1 MKVDGIQL
9 LIIIGIVIFIGWHI
23 NNYSSQSE
31 RDKQIEPF
39 QAHINEYTSS
49 LSLVPSEKESYVSGK
64 VITVD
69 MANNKI
75 DQTYFELSPDMAARS
90 PNEVDSL
97 VRIKCE
103 DHTAGYYTRDHPGY
117 RIFCEVTVIDLTN
130 SRISA
135 QRSFYGSPPPS
146 STRSYSRA
154 ACTGSR
160 PTKDIAD
167 WLEELPHR

>member
-1 MKVDGIQL
+1 MKRKYICLVV
-9 LIIIGIVIFIGWHI
+9 IVIALAAMFVGCIDHK
-23 NNYSSQSE
+23 

-49 LSLVPSEKESYVSGK
+49 LSLVPSGKESYVSGK

-97 VRIKCE
+97 VR
-103 DHTAGYYTRDHPGY
+103 
-117 RIFCEVTVIDLTN
+117 
-130 SRISA
+130 
-135 QRSFYGSPPPS
+135 
-146 STRSYSRA
+146 
-154 ACTGSR
+154 
-160 PTKDIAD
+160 
-167 WLEELPHR
+167 